1 MRALRKRGVSLKA
14 WAGLA
19 PRDWAAFAAALLWV
33 GFWVAP
39 GAPQMLAALLAPLS
53 GGGQ

>member
-1 MRALRKRGVSLKA
+1 MRPPRNSTPALWA

-19 PRDWAAFAAALLWV
+19 PRDWAAFVAAMLWV
-33 GFWVAP
+33 GMWVAP
-39 GAPQMLAALLAPLS
+39 GAPQMLAALLAPAA